1 MYHEK
6 LPETKLNSTF
16 PTLKVLGCLAV
27 TLTLVAVVYLMG
39 PQAEVDESVTA
50 PKLPDNLN
58 SYLWVTE
65 SQYDL
70 RPDTEK
76 KIVWSNP
83 RSPQTTPYSIVYL
96 HGFSA
101 SRQEIDPFCE
111 QLAFELRANLF
122 LTRLAGHGRDGEA
135 MGEPEVRDWLRDALE
150 AYAIGERL
158 GRKVIVVGS
167 DTGATLALWLAL
179 REEVENLKALVLFSP
194 HFSPRNKLSGLAA
207 GPWGDQITRLIVGT
221 HHEFIPETPEHARG
235 WTTRYRSEA
244 IPTMMGLVKLV
255 ERLKLQKLTTPTFI
269 AYSTNDKVV
278 DISRIEQRFAELGTL
293 FKVLV
298 PYDEPG
304 DPSYHVLA
312 GRILSPRNT
321 EPLLAEVSQFLSKLP
336 E

>member
-16 PTLKVLGCLAV
+16 PTLKVLGWLAV
-27 TLTLVAVVYLMG
+27 ILALITGAYLLG
-39 PQAEVDESVTA
+39 PQVEVDEAVKTPEL
-50 PKLPDNLN
+50 PKNLN

-65 SQYDL
+65 SQYAL
-70 RPDTEK
+70 RPGTEK

-83 RSPQTTPYSIVYL
+83 RAPQITPYSVVYL

-111 QLAFELRANLF
+111 QLVFELRANLF
-122 LTRLAGHGRDGEA
+122 LTRLAGHGRDAEA
-135 MGEPEVRDWLRDALE
+135 MAEPEVKDWLQDALE

-158 GRKVIVVGS
+158 GRKVIVVGTS
-167 DTGATLALWLAL
+167 TGATLALWLAL
-179 REEVENLKALVLFSP
+179 REEAKNLQALVLLSP
-194 HFSPRNKLSGLAA
+194 NFSPRNKLAGLTA
-207 GPWGDQITRLIVGT
+207 GPWGDQIMRLFVGT
-221 HHEFIPETPEHARG
+221 HREFMPESPEHARG

-244 IPTMMGLVKLV
+244 IPTLMGLVKLV
-255 ERLKLQKLTTPTFI
+255 ERLKLEKLTTPTFM
-269 AYSTNDKVV
+269 AYSPNDKVV
-278 DISRIEQRFAELGTL
+278 DVSRIEQRFAELGTL
-293 FKVLV
+293 LKVLV

-321 EPLLAEVSQFLSKLP
+321 EALLADVTQFLRKL

>member
-16 PTLKVLGCLAV
+16 PTLKVLGWLAAI
-27 TLTLVAVVYLMG
+27 LTVVAVMYLIG
-39 PQAEVDESVTA
+39 PQVEVDESVTA

-65 SQYDL
+65 SQYAL
-70 RPDTEK
+70 RPDMEK

-83 RSPQTTPYSIVYL
+83 RAPQITPYSVVYL

-135 MGEPEVRDWLRDALE
+135 MAEPEVKDWLRDTLE

-158 GRKVIVVGS
+158 GRKVIVVGTS
-167 DTGATLALWLAL
+167 TGASLALWLAL
-179 REEVENLKALVLFSP
+179 REEVKNLHALVLFSP
-194 HFSPRNKLSGLAA
+194 NFSPRNKLAGLAA
-207 GPWGDQITRLIVGT
+207 GPWGDQITRLLVGPYR
-221 HHEFIPETPEHARG
+221 EFQPESPEHAKG

-244 IPTMMGLVKLV
+244 VPTLMGLVKLV
-255 ERLKLQKLTTPTFI
+255 ERLPLHTLTTPTFV
-269 AYSTNDKVV
+269 AYSPNDKVV
-278 DISRIEQRFAELGTL
+278 DVSQIERRFTELGSMP
-293 FKVLV
+293 KVLM
-298 PYDEPG
+298 PYEEPG

-321 EPLLAEVSQFLSKLP
+321 ESLLQEVSRFLHKLP